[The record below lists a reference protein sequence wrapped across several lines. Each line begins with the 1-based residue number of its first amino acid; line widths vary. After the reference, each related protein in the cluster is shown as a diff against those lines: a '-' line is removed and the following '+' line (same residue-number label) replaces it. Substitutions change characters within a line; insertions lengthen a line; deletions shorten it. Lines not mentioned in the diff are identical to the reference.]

1 MEFMRRADDL
11 PGAPAL
17 PLWNGMAGT
26 ADLRHIGVVHLYFF
40 KQVLAIRSSL
50 DTLLTLSVCKR
61 GVCTIGLWLG

>member
-40 KQVLAIRSSL
+40 
-50 DTLLTLSVCKR
+50 
-61 GVCTIGLWLG
+61 